1 MAPDSTLSGLDEAAI
16 FFPVGCT
23 PLHPRLFKLST
34 SGALYQSMIESFIQN
49 GNQFIGIMFTK

>member
-16 FFPVGCT
+16 FFPVGYT

-34 SGALYQSMIESFIQN
+34 SGALYQAMIKVFFQN
-49 GNQFIGIMFTK
+49 GNQFIGILFTK